1 MSDLKILL
9 VEDNQSDIQ
18 TFKSS
23 LELFDDDYSI
33 TTDLQ
38 TADNYE
44 SALTLIKDNDFDGI
58 VIDLSLHNSDLGG
71 KELISTITN
80 QYKLTIPIVVYTGT
94 PDDIAEYEYIQ
105 TYQKGET
112 ENLITEILN
121 DFRKTKALGF
131 NDLFNA
137 KGEIQDFLKEVFYK
151 NIYHQKKQWIEYED
165 KELVKKAILRHTL
178 NHLTQHIDVTNEKYF
193 LEEMYIYPPINKIP
207 KTGSIIK
214 DERSKYHI
222 ILTPACDFAQ
232 SKARCILLAEIIPTL
247 THIRENFPG
256 NEVSIKR
263 KQKLES
269 LVQNKKQEYHYLP
282 ELSPFNGGLIDFT
295 SVQSYSKEELES
307 NFSEVKIQISPYFI
321 SDILGRFSSYYARQ
335 GQPDLHH
342 KDSYIEQLLTTDTRS
357 LTEGNR

>member
-1 MSDLKILL
+1 MSNLKLLL

-23 LELFDDDYSI
+23 LELFDEDYHI

-38 TADNYE
+38 SADTFE
-44 SALTLIKDNDFDGI
+44 EALTLIQSNDFDGI

-71 KELISTITN
+71 KELISTIIN
-80 QYKLTIPIVVYTGT
+80 EYKLTIPIVVYTGT

-105 TYQKGET
+105 AYQKGER

-121 DFRKTKALGF
+121 DFRKTKAFGF
-131 NDLFNA
+131 TDLFNA
-137 KGEIQDFLKEVFYK
+137 KGQIQDFLKEVFYK
-151 NIYHQKKQWIEYED
+151 NIYHQKKQWIEYDD

-178 NHLTQHIDVTNEKYF
+178 NHLTQHIDETDEKYF
-193 LEEMYIYPPINKIP
+193 LEEMYIYPPISKMH

-214 DERSKYHI
+214 DERNNYHI

-232 SKARCILLAEIIPTL
+232 SKARCILLAEIISPL
-247 THIRENFPG
+247 NYIRENFPG
-256 NEVSIKR
+256 NEESNSR
-263 KQKLES
+263 RNKLET
-269 LVQNKKQEYHYLP
+269 LLYNKKQEYHYLP
-282 ELSPFNGGLIDFT
+282 KLSPFDGGFIDFT
-295 SVQSYSKEELES
+295 SVQSYSVEELNR

-335 GQPDLHH
+335 GQPDLYH
-342 KDSYIEQLLTTDTRS
+342 KNSYITELLTADTRPS
-357 LTEGNR
+357 TNVN